1 MLQGSGGLL
10 GPRSS
15 GLGVPS
21 CAYKTLRRAE
31 RCFSAANFAPEVP
44 QSHPDHRARR
54 SLVACPKL
62 RTGAFSSCY
71 IPRSADVAEDTS
83 IVVWGHGRKFIINC
97 PANAQAGQIQED
109 QKQVKETHMLVL
121 LVLSVQ
127 KLDER
132 WGEACKGMD
141 CLRRSVLRQAVAF
154 FGCGR
159 MGR

>member
-31 RCFSAANFAPEVP
+31 RCFSVANFAPEVP

-54 SLVACPKL
+54 SLVACPKQC
-62 RTGAFSSCY
+62 RGAFSSCY

-83 IVVWGHGRKFIINC
+83 IMVWGDGRKFIINC

-109 QKQVKETHMLVL
+109 QKQVNL
-121 LVLSVQ
+121 LVLFVH

-132 WGEACKGMD
+132 GGEACKGTD

-154 FGCGR
+154 FGRGR
-159 MGR
+159 MGG